1 MIDASSSTGR
11 PRRRILNAAL
21 ELVIEGGYEN
31 LQVRP
36 LSERAGVSSRTI
48 YAHFASL
55 DSLLIVAV
63 AEQSQDLYRRY
74 TESPPSGRTSV
85 ARVTR
90 LIADLTETMTT
101 TRNLTVALM
110 RALLSGKPD
119 VAPWVHAFGD
129 VLQNMLASAIAPD
142 GPTAHDREVAEILQG
157 VWFSAI
163 VGWATG
169 AASAEHVNE
178 LLRRSARALLGD
190 RSRRRS

>member
-1 MIDASSSTGR
+1 MSDVSSSTGRPLR

-21 ELVIEGGYEN
+21 ELAIEGGYEN
-31 LQVRP
+31 LQVRA

-74 TESPPSGRTSV
+74 TESPPSGRTAV

-110 RALLSGKPD
+110 RGLLSGKPD
-119 VAPWVHAFGD
+119 VAPWVHD
-129 VLQNMLASAIAPD
+129 VR
-142 GPTAHDREVAEILQG
+142 GRT
-157 VWFSAI
+157 
-163 VGWATG
+163 
-169 AASAEHVNE
+169 AEHARIGDCP
-178 LLRRSARALLGD
+178 RRTD
-190 RSRRRS
+190 RSRSRGRRDTRRRLVLGDHRFGHRRRLRRARQRAPATSAVASW